1 MIFQALDG
9 LFDLAA
15 STNAQS
21 SNDGHPGYR
30 VDNMYDMRFLV
41 DHDHNDSV
49 SGDIDF
55 FLVQFSNILLFYHWI
70 GHSFFSEIVSG
81 IVPYST

>member
-9 LFDLAA
+9 LLDLAA

-55 FLVQFSNILLFYHWI
+55 FFSTVFKYTLVLSLNWSFILFWN
-70 GHSFFSEIVSG
+70 S
-81 IVPYST
+81 